1 MIQLLEDQE
10 WNLVLEEE
18 NQKYRFKITHKSF
31 IEITTMFMEFD
42 KDMLLITQKVLKDIG
57 KEIEKGKTKSKYDL
71 FELLEDNTGN
81 FLLTISLGAYHNFNL
96 KFINYS
102 ADFHLDF
109 VGHSY
114 ELTKLKDAINLI
126 IEEQSYYP

>member
-10 WNLVLEEE
+10 WKLVLEEE
-18 NQKYRFKITHKSF
+18 NQKYRFKITHKNF

-42 KDMLLITQKVLKDIG
+42 KDMLLITQKVLKGIG
-57 KEIEKGKTKSKYDL
+57 KEIEKGKTKSKYDS

-81 FLLTISLGAYHNFNL
+81 FLLTIDLGAYHNFDL

-102 ADFHLDF
+102 ADFQLDF
-109 VGHSY
+109 IGHSY